1 VDRLALGVSGDL
13 DINMTGDLTLDS
25 VRASGRVDV
34 QISGTLENTPNN
46 VLTATDLTLIANKAT
61 LYTAVDR
68 LSGVISDDMLITE
81 LDDLAVGSLASTN
94 GDLTLYSGGAVTG
107 LSSEDAHLS
116 AAGRVAIIANAG
128 VGGFGI
134 ERLQVQAATVHADT
148 GRDSAA
154 DVVIHSLGA
163 LNIDEAGIRN
173 AAQEGW
179 TVLTTTEQVNGRSRI
194 DTANDRVLTLKR
206 SERMTEIEALALLDG
221 NEVAIGSIDLERI
234 GRFGEQALPV
244 PTVGETLQIDAYEI
258 EDGNGFSGNPSIQW
272 LRDGVDIPGANYS
285 TYTLQSSDAGSRI
298 AVQLSFLDDAGYS
311 EAIVSTSSETVN
323 SIASGRL
330 EVSLQVQEQGVKSD
344 PVVGG
349 TAKIRIIELS
359 DTNGLP
365 LLQDI
370 QWFRNGVALVG
381 ETDSRYTFTESD
393 IGAQFSVGLTFTD
406 GSGNPELVLSSPTG
420 PVGQA
425 ADQGRPEVDAVN
437 ENVSGRLTISRLPME
452 GDELELQPTIG
463 ETLVGKI
470 EKLRDENGI
479 GEITVQWL
487 RDGEKIPGQTG
498 FRYQLTQEDVNARI
512 QFSVRFL
519 DDEGFSERLLSDS
532 IEVSS
537 SLDQILRAMDRSMRL
552 DLSRI
557 QPEPV
562 EDSVPTTL
570 TSMRAVE
577 QSIERL
583 IGEPFVSR
591 DSVYAA
597 SEKISSKDQVVQK
610 ISQLFSRIMNEV
622 SGVFTTSEGAEDSE
636 RIPRVEALTPQ
647 ASSGE
652 ASMTQS
658 TELESG
664 ATEVPIDSDVS
675 NENQPS
681 QSMDSSQQETNV
693 DSTSTD
699 LE

>member
-1 VDRLALGVSGDL
+1 
-13 DINMTGDLTLDS
+13 
-25 VRASGRVDV
+25 
-34 QISGTLENTPNN
+34 
-46 VLTATDLTLIANKAT
+46 
-61 LYTAVDR
+61 
-68 LSGVISDDMLITE
+68 
-81 LDDLAVGSLASTN
+81 
-94 GDLTLYSGGAVTG
+94 
-107 LSSEDAHLS
+107 
-116 AAGRVAIIANAG
+116 
-128 VGGFGI
+128 
-134 ERLQVQAATVHADT
+134 
-148 GRDSAA
+148 
-154 DVVIHSLGA
+154 
-163 LNIDEAGIRN
+163 
-173 AAQEGW
+173 
-179 TVLTTTEQVNGRSRI
+179 
-194 DTANDRVLTLKR
+194 
-206 SERMTEIEALALLDG
+206 
-221 NEVAIGSIDLERI
+221 
-234 GRFGEQALPV
+234 
-244 PTVGETLQIDAYEI
+244 
-258 EDGNGFSGNPSIQW
+258 
-272 LRDGVDIPGANYS
+272 
-285 TYTLQSSDAGSRI
+285 
-298 AVQLSFLDDAGYS
+298 
-311 EAIVSTSSETVN
+311 
-323 SIASGRL
+323 
-330 EVSLQVQEQGVKSD
+330 
-344 PVVGG
+344 
-349 TAKIRIIELS
+349 
-359 DTNGLP
+359 
-365 LLQDI
+365 
-370 QWFRNGVALVG
+370 
-381 ETDSRYTFTESD
+381 
-393 IGAQFSVGLTFTD
+393 
-406 GSGNPELVLSSPTG
+406 LSSPTG